1 MLKIWYR
8 SGNIKVLTNA
18 PNYFNNVKEDI
29 WFQDPLVKEMIKDVD
44 KSEVRSNRSNITFRR
59 C

>member
-18 PNYFNNVKEDI
+18 PKYINNVKEDI
-29 WFQDPLVKEMIKDVD
+29 WFQDPLVKEMIKDVV
-44 KSEVRSNRSNITFRR
+44 KSEVIGLYLI
-59 C
+59 